1 MKKYL
6 LLLTILVCFISVK
19 TVNAENT
26 YRRIDGGR
34 TYYYCQDGDCKTI
47 SADAENITSNGGS
60 LTIDGVE
67 YSYDPNMP
75 TTSDNSQ
82 TSGLGDKSPC
92 SKLKSPLKFLG
103 YILLIVKIII
113 PLILIV
119 FGIIDLFKAVTG
131 GKDGEI
137 SKSLKSFMFRIIGG
151 VAIFFVPTIISFIFT
166 LVDGFDQVQS
176 EYELCQKCILNVS
189 QCD

>member
-1 MKKYL
+1 MLLKIIIIIDNDGKYY
-6 LLLTILVCFISVK
+6 ICD
-19 TVNAENT
+19 ENNSNC
-26 YRRIDGGR
+26 REASSLEGLEIRNNIDA
-34 TYYYCQDGDCKTI
+34 
-47 SADAENITSNGGS
+47 SNIKSGNPLTSNG
-60 LTIDGVE
+60 
-67 YSYDPNMP
+67 
-75 TTSDNSQ
+75 
-82 TSGLGDKSPC
+82 PC
-92 SKLKSPLKFLG
+92 TKLKSPLKFLG